1 MRYFLTGATGFVGG
15 RVARQLLVADHDV
28 VALVRSPDDDRARDL
43 VEAGVTLEAGDV
55 TDAESVRAAMRAA
68 DGEATLDGVFHLAGR
83 YVLGDG
89 TPESTE
95 RVNVEGTRNVFAAM
109 EAVGVPKG
117 VYTSTLAVNSD
128 TRGVL
133 VDETDRYYG
142 PHLSTYDR
150 TKWAA
155 HYEVLEPMVAD
166 GLPVVTVLP
175 GVVYGPGDTS
185 QLGALWDRYLAGEL
199 PAIPTRTAFCWG
211 HVADVAR
218 GHLLA
223 MERGTVGESY
233 VIAGGP
239 ATLVEAFDLAA
250 TLTGLPAPRAVPA
263 GAFRALAAVAGVL
276 ERVVTLPADY
286 RAEVLRGLG
295 GVTYLGDNAK
305 ATRELGLEHRPLA
318 EGLADVLGVAPSAG

>member
-1 MRYFLTGATGFVGG
+1 MRYFLTGATGFVGW
-15 RVARQLLVADHDV
+15 RVARQLLAADHEV
-28 VALVRSPDDDRARDL
+28 IALVRSPDDDRARELAD
-43 VEAGVTLEAGDV
+43 AGATLQTGDV
-55 TDAESVRAAMRAA
+55 TDAESVGTAMAAA
-68 DGEATLDGVFHLAGR
+68 DADGPLDGLFHLAGR
-83 YVLGDG
+83 YVLGDES
-89 TPESTE
+89 PESTE
-95 RVNVEGTRNVFAAM
+95 RVNVDGTRNVFSAM

-133 VDETDRYYG
+133 VDETYRYYG

-175 GVVYGPGDTS
+175 GAVYGPGDTS
-185 QLGALWDRYLAGEL
+185 QLGALWGRYLAGDL

-239 ATLVEAFDLAA
+239 ATLVEAFDVAES
-250 TLTGLPAPRAVPA
+250 LTGLPAPRAVPA
-263 GAFRALAAVAGVL
+263 GVFRALAAVAGVL
-276 ERVVTLPADY
+276 ERAVTLPEDY

-305 ATRELGLEHRPLA
+305 ATRELGLDHRSLADGLA
-318 EGLADVLGVAPSAG
+318 ELLAVDPPAG